1 MQTFE
6 KDVANLLL
14 LTVERCPGYDVEFR
28 KGGRVA
34 ERHVWQ
40 ERIPVMGEI

>member
-14 LTVERCPGYDVEFR
+14 LTVERCPWYDVEF
-28 KGGRVA
+28 KKGAVVGGRF
-34 ERHVWQ
+34 Q
-40 ERIPVMGEI
+40 NSI